1 MNALMDFMFERVTNG
16 SVIFAP
22 PGYSNLHVP
31 EDGVDAP
38 SDSLIA
44 EP

>member
-1 MNALMDFMFERVTNG
+1 MSALMDFMFERVTDG
-16 SVIFAP
+16 TVIFAAS
-22 PGYSNLHVP
+22 GYSNLHVP

-38 SDSLIA
+38 SDALIA